1 MYTLIKQIKD
11 NKPLRKSFN
20 SLAQKTFGITFEEWY
35 QHGFWTDRYIPYVF
49 VKESRVIANVS
60 VNLIHIM
67 DQGKCRRYIQLGTVM
82 TDKDYRRLGL
92 AKLLMNEVIKD
103 WKDQCDGIYLFAN
116 ETALEFYPKFS
127 FIKTMEYQYSFS
139 VQPKT
144 GDFYKLDMTQH
155 KNHALLQHYY
165 SLGNPLSDFTLKDNF
180 ELLMFYCLNDL
191 KDCVYYSKQLDLIM
205 IAQEEENTLLCYD
218 ILGRTD
224 ASLEEIIASFSSLN
238 SPHVILG
245 FTPKD
250 TKSYTIMP
258 LEENHLFITKD
269 MLTHFDKQKMF
280 PLLSHA

>member
-11 NKPLRKSFN
+11 NEPLRKSFN

-205 IAQEEENTLLCYD
+205 IVQEEENTLLCYD

-224 ASLEEIIASFSSLN
+224 ASLEEIIASFSILN
-238 SPHVILG
+238 SPHVTLG

-250 TKSYTIMP
+250 TKGYTIMP

>member
-11 NKPLRKSFN
+11 NEPLRKSFN

-67 DQGKCRRYIQLGTVM
+67 DQGKSRRYIQLGTVM

-127 FIKTMEYQYSFS
+127 FIKTMEYQYSVS

-144 GDFYKLDMTQH
+144 GDFYKLDMSQH

-191 KDCVYYSKQLDLIM
+191 KECVYYSKQLDLIV

-238 SPHVILG
+238 SPHVTLG

-250 TKSYTIMP
+250 TKGYTAMP

-269 MLTHFDKQKMF
+269 MLTHFDKQKML

>member
-11 NKPLRKSFN
+11 NEPLRKSFN

-67 DQGKCRRYIQLGTVM
+67 DQGKSRRYIQLGTVM

-127 FIKTMEYQYSFS
+127 FIKAMEYQYSFS

-205 IAQEEENTLLCYD
+205 IVQEENTLLCYD

-238 SPHVILG
+238 SPHVTLG

-250 TKSYTIMP
+250 AKGYTIMP

-269 MLTHFDKQKMF
+269 MLTHFDKKKMF

>member
-11 NKPLRKSFN
+11 DEILRKSFN

-35 QHGFWTDRYIPYVF
+35 QSGFWTDRYIPYVF
-49 VKESRVIANVS
+49 VKESKVIANVS
-60 VNLIHIM
+60 VNLINIM
-67 DQGKCRRYIQLGTVM
+67 DQGTSRRYIQLGTVM
-82 TDKDYRRLGL
+82 TDEEYRHQGL

-127 FIKTMEYQYSFS
+127 FIKAMEYQYNVS

-155 KNHALLQHYY
+155 KNQALLKHYY
-165 SLGNPLSDFTLKDNF
+165 TLGNPFSSFALKDNF

-191 KDCVYYSKQLDLIM
+191 KDCVYYSKQFGLIV
-205 IAQEEENTLLCYD
+205 IAQEQESGLLCYD

-224 ASLEEIIASFSSLN
+224 ASLEEITASLSKRDQM
-238 SPHVILG
+238 HVTLG

-250 TKSYTIMP
+250 TKAYTIMP
-258 LEENHLFITKD
+258 LEENHLYITQN
-269 MLTHFDKQKMF
+269 MLSHFDQQKMF